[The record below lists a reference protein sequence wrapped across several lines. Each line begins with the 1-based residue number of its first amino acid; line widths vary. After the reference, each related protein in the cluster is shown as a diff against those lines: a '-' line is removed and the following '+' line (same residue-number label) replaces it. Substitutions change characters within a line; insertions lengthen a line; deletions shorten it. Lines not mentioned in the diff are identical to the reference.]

1 MPNLSIKNVPE
12 LIMESLRVQAKQH
25 HRSLQGE
32 LIAIL
37 EEAVQTKVLTVA
49 DVHRMVVELGVE
61 TQKESVQMIRKDRD
75 AG

>member
-12 LIMESLRVQAKQH
+12 EIMESLRAQAKRN

-37 EEAVQTKVLTVA
+37 EEGVQPIGLTVA
-49 DVHRMVVELGVE
+49 GVHLMVTQAGVK
-61 TQKESVQMIRKDRD
+61 TGRESVQMIREDRD
-75 AG
+75 AR

>member
-1 MPNLSIKNVPE
+1 MTNLSIKNVPGE
-12 LIMESLRVQAKQH
+12 IMESLREQAKRN

-37 EEAVQTKVLTVA
+37 EEGVQPKGLTA
-49 DVHRMVVELGVE
+49 AGVHRMVTQSGVKTGRE
-61 TQKESVQMIRKDRD
+61 AVQMIREVRD

>member
-12 LIMESLRVQAKQH
+12 ETLESLRARAKLH

-37 EEAVQTKVLTVA
+37 EEAVHPKGLTVA
-49 DVHRMVVELGVE
+49 GVHRMVVESGVE
-61 TQKESVQMIRKDRD
+61 TQRESVQMIRKDRD
-75 AG
+75 AR